1 MCTQLGIQFIGGHS
15 NASVTQSRYL
25 KLKGHY
31 CLLSQEEEEEEMD
44 PEAMQMLMEPG
55 IVLAEGEE
63 EEEESMEE
71 EEDGVEEG
79 DGTGRWT
86 ISN

>member
-1 MCTQLGIQFIGGHS
+1 MCTQQGIQFIGGHP
-15 NASVTQSRYL
+15 NASATQSRYL

>member
-1 MCTQLGIQFIGGHS
+1 MEEEDLEEVLEEGNQGAAEADS
-15 NASVTQSRYL
+15 
-25 KLKGHY
+25 
-31 CLLSQEEEEEEMD
+31 EEEEVEMG

-55 IVLAEGEE
+55 IVLAEGE

>member
-1 MCTQLGIQFIGGHS
+1 
-15 NASVTQSRYL
+15 
-25 KLKGHY
+25 
-31 CLLSQEEEEEEMD
+31 MD

-55 IVLAEGEE
+55 IVLAEG

>member
-1 MCTQLGIQFIGGHS
+1 
-15 NASVTQSRYL
+15 
-25 KLKGHY
+25 
-31 CLLSQEEEEEEMD
+31 MD

-63 EEEESMEE
+63 EEESMEE
-71 EEDGVEEG
+71 EEDGAEEG
-79 DGTGRWT
+79 DGIGRWT